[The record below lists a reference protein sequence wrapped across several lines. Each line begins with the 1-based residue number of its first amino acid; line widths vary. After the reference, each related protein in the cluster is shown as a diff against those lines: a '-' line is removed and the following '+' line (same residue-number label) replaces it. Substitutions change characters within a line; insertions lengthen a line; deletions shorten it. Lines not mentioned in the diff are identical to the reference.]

1 MHMQGRQWEE
11 KPTLQ
16 HRVDHLERLVDLLAD
31 LGASEDDL
39 AAHEDEKDD
48 LGLDHAVDET
58 REELGLV
65 RAEVVMLGRK
75 TLQADG
81 ELDVARTDNVL
92 DLEVGEL
99 GVEAELLD
107 DARVLARGKLR
118 IILRLG
124 ARDNHLAAGE
134 DERGRLRLA
143 DTHDDG
149 SETLGVVLCF
159 ACQNR
164 VATTVEDRNHERHLF
179 SLEKSAPSFRLNTYL
194 RIAGMKR
201 DSLQVQTAVQVD
213 RRDNVPERASQPT
226 APSAQITGEVSY
238 WSVGVMP
245 LGPVEPAPGVAA
257 GVAGVTPVPFVA

>member
-1 MHMQGRQWEE
+1 MQTG

-31 LGASEDDL
+31 LSASEDDL

-58 REELGLV
+58 REKLRLV

-75 TLQADG
+75 TLQTDG
-81 ELDVARTDNVL
+81 ELDVARADNVL

-99 GVEAELLD
+99 GIEAELLD
-107 DARVLARGKLR
+107 DAGVLARGKLR
-118 IILRLG
+118 VILRLG
-124 ARDNHLAAGE
+124 TSDDHLAGRK
-134 DERGRLRLA
+134 DERSRLGLA

-149 SETLGVVLCF
+149 SETLRIVLLF
-159 ACQNR
+159 LVRTALQK
-164 VATTVEDRNHERHLF
+164 AVEDGNHERRLL
-179 SLEKSAPSFRLNTYL
+179 SLERSAPGPRLNTYL

-201 DSLQVQTAVQVD
+201 DSLQVQTAIQVD
-213 RRDNVPERASQPT
+213 RRDNVPERVSPQPHQLQT
-226 APSAQITGEVSY
+226 GGEVSY

-245 LGPVEPAPGVAA
+245 LGPVEPATGVAA
-257 GVAGVTPVPFVA
+257 GVAGVTPAPFVA